1 MFIRPLW
8 GGDLPKIGRDK
19 NSLARMPCQNPS
31 LHTKHGLVV
40 NEDEAVKVIV
50 CGDRDFSDRELLFR
64 ELGRFDSTGG
74 STR

>member
-1 MFIRPLW
+1 
-8 GGDLPKIGRDK
+8 
-19 NSLARMPCQNPS
+19 
-31 LHTKHGLVV
+31 LVV